1 MLPSGAHT
9 YTVICVAPREIGDLR
24 ERAMAYLRRDREFL
38 LAALCAGA
46 LAGVALGSVM
56 AIWVTV
62 VLVVTIE
69 AFAIFVWATK

>member
-1 MLPSGAHT
+1 
-9 YTVICVAPREIGDLR
+9 
-24 ERAMAYLRRDREFL
+24 MAYLRRDREFL
-38 LAALCAGA
+38 LAALSAGA